1 MDICLLEVVF
11 RVSCILH
18 EPFPL
23 GSVRGDSVLAPRRV
37 IAPAKLRAQ
46 RKQVEPWQSSEL
58 MDFTAKVVIYEA
70 FVEANS
76 KPRRM
81 SSHIQLTSPLDTAL
95 HLTVWRIPF
104 SCPKL
109 GPRS

>member
-1 MDICLLEVVF
+1 M
-11 RVSCILH
+11 
-18 EPFPL
+18 
-23 GSVRGDSVLAPRRV
+23 LALRCV

-95 HLTVWRIPF
+95 HLTVGGSHSVAQSLDPDPSRRIVLPA
-104 SCPKL
+104 
-109 GPRS
+109 